1 MSERSLHLGGWLL
14 FIVSALFFIASG
26 LRTGDAVGVLG
37 GVFFLVGCL
46 AFLVPM
52 LRQRPAGASGDR
64 GQDRR

>member
-1 MSERSLHLGGWLL
+1 MSERSLHLGGWVL

-26 LRTGDAVGVLG
+26 LRAGDTVGVLG
-37 GVFFLVGCL
+37 GIFFLVGCL

-52 LRQRPAGASGDR
+52 LRPRQVGASGGQ